1 MLGGYGASFVLAIFH
16 YTGAEPPMAPLRRHL
31 RSFVMLWL
39 VCQVAAVSAFGPAGC
54 CPAHLQTSDGM
65 EDCQGDANGLCPMHA
80 SANADAAGDA
90 ASVKCPMHGA
100 ASDSGLPSPCVMRG
114 LCDGPSVAL
123 SILFSVP
130 GVLVQT
136 LHVDGSTVSSVVRPE
151 SSLVLDI
158 VAQHDTP
165 PPRL

>member
-1 MLGGYGASFVLAIFH
+1 M
-16 YTGAEPPMAPLRRHL
+16 RRHL
-31 RSFVMLWL
+31 RLLVTLWL

-54 CPAHLQTSDGM
+54 CPAHQQTPDGV
-65 EDCQGDANGLCPMHA
+65 EDCRGDANGVCPMHA
-80 SANADAAGDA
+80 SAAAEAGSDA
-90 ASVKCPMHGA
+90 ASIECPLHAAAGA
-100 ASDSGLPSPCVMRG
+100 SSVPADCVMRG

-136 LHVDGSTVSSVVRPE
+136 LHIDGSTVSSVVRPE